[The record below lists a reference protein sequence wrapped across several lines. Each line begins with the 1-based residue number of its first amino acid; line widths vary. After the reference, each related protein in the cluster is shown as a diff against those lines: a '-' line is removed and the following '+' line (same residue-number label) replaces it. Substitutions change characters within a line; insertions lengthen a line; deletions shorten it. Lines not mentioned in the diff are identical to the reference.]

1 MTTSVLPRIDE
12 PIALP
17 ARALPPRSARWPLF
31 AALVPVVGGAAM
43 WLATGSM
50 LSLCFAALGPLMAL
64 ASAIDAR
71 RSSRRERR
79 RSDAEYASA
88 CARVEAEVDRRH
100 ERERQELAAR
110 LVDVAALLADARRMW
125 RAGADELVVGR
136 GPGSSRVR
144 VTGGDGEQ
152 ADGVRARA
160 GVLDDA
166 PIAMSA
172 AEGVCVRGD
181 PVVSRAVAR
190 ALAVQL
196 CLRASPGELA
206 ACPGPEE
213 EEWMDLLPHRGATAA
228 PHRLALVLGG
238 AAPAEADRVIA
249 ACGPGEPPPEAC
261 EAVLEVDDG
270 LRGRLLRG
278 PHVQELALEAVS
290 GPQAAALAER
300 LSRLPGSGGPSPS
313 DPPLTLGSLEPLA
326 SGEAAAL
333 PAVIGTT
340 AGEPAVVDIVG
351 DGPHAVVVGTTGAG
365 KSELLVTWV
374 ASLARTYT
382 PERVVFLLADF
393 KGGTAF
399 DALAHLPHV
408 TGVITDL
415 DAGAARRAVESLRAE
430 LRRRE
435 THLAARGLRDVAAPG
450 AGLPRLVI
458 VVDEFA
464 ALLQDHADLHAVF
477 TDVAARGRAL
487 GMHLV
492 LGTQR
497 STGVLRDAL
506 AANCPLRI
514 ALRVAEPAESR
525 GVIGRDDAA
534 TLPGGVDGRGLAY
547 IRRPSDAGPRLTRV
561 ALTAPADV
569 AAIATSTDGPSSH
582 GPWLAPLPR
591 ELPIDALPPAGPGEV
606 VLGLADDPAHQR
618 QPLVLLRPGADR
630 ALAVVGGAG
639 SGKTSL
645 VRLIAEQRPD
655 ALLVPPDAEG
665 AWDAVERAEGAAG
678 ALLLVD
684 DLDALLARF
693 PHDHAHVLAE
703 RIEGILRDAG
713 ERRSTVVL
721 TLTRV
726 AGPAARLLD
735 LVARR
740 ALLAVSSRADH
751 AAAGGESAA
760 FDPRRAPGRGVL
772 DGLEVQLAM
781 PRVPGRPVEEPPPAT
796 AWRPSAPVTA
806 LVAKAARRR
815 AIALAEGWGNGV
827 HVVVLDDLPSGTI
840 LAALAQPAS
849 PVVVAGEPE
858 SWQRQ
863 WALLQ
868 EARSGH
874 PLVVSAECAT
884 ELRVLTG
891 ERELPPYARPR
902 ASRAWLCVD
911 GRPPQRVV
919 LP

>member
-17 ARALPPRSARWPLF
+17 APAVPPRPARWPLF
-31 AALVPVVGGAAM
+31 AALVPVVGGIAM
-43 WLATGSM
+43 WLATASV

-64 ASAIDAR
+64 ASAVDAR
-71 RSSRRERR
+71 RSSRRELR
-79 RSDAEYASA
+79 RSEAEYASA

-110 LVDVAALLADARRMW
+110 LVGVAALLADAGRVW

-136 GPGSSRVR
+136 GPSSSRVR
-144 VTGGDGEQ
+144 VTGGDGEH

-160 GVLDDA
+160 GVLEDA
-166 PIAMSA
+166 PVAVSA

-181 PVVSRAVAR
+181 PVVARAVAR

-206 ACPGPEE
+206 ACPGPEG
-213 EEWMDLLPHRGATAA
+213 EEWLDLLPHRGATA

-249 ACGPGEPPPEAC
+249 ARGPGDPPPDAC
-261 EAVLEVDDG
+261 GAVLEIDGG

-278 PHVQELALEAVS
+278 PHVQELALEALS
-290 GPQAAALAER
+290 GAQAAALAER
-300 LSRLPGSGGPSPS
+300 LSGMPAAGGVSQT
-313 DPPLTLGSLEPLA
+313 DPPLTLGSLEPVA

-333 PAVIGTT
+333 PAVIGAA

-399 DALAHLPHV
+399 DVLAHLPHV

-450 AGLPRLVI
+450 AGLPRLII

-464 ALLQDHADLHAVF
+464 ALLHDHADLHAVF

-534 TLPGGVDGRGLAY
+534 TLPGGADGRGLAY

-569 AAIATSTDGPSSH
+569 AAIARSADGSRSR
-582 GPWLAPLPR
+582 GPWLAPLPP
-591 ELPIDALPPAGPGEV
+591 ELPIDALPQAGPGEV
-606 VLGLADDPAHQR
+606 VLGLADDPEHQR

-645 VRLIAEQRPD
+645 VRLIAEQRRD
-655 ALLVPPDAEG
+655 ALLVPSDAEG
-665 AWDAVERAEGAAG
+665 AWDAVERAEGATG
-678 ALLLVD
+678 ALLLID

-693 PHDHAHVLAE
+693 PHDHAHLLAE

-721 TLTRV
+721 TLARV
-726 AGPAARLLD
+726 AGPAARILD

-740 ALLAVSSRADH
+740 ALLAVASRADH
-751 AAAGGESAA
+751 AAAGGESGA

-781 PRVPGRPVEEPPPAT
+781 PRMAGRVQEPAPTT
-796 AWRPSAPVTA
+796 AWRPTAPVTA
-806 LVAKAARRR
+806 LSAKAARRR
-815 AIALAEGWGNGV
+815 AVALAEGWGDEV
-827 HVVVLDDLPSGTI
+827 RVVVLDDLPPGIT
-840 LAALAQPAS
+840 LAGLAQPAS

-868 EARSGH
+868 EARSSH
-874 PLVVSAECAT
+874 PLVVSAECAS
-884 ELRVLTG
+884 ELRALTG

-902 ASRAWLCVD
+902 ASRAWLCVE